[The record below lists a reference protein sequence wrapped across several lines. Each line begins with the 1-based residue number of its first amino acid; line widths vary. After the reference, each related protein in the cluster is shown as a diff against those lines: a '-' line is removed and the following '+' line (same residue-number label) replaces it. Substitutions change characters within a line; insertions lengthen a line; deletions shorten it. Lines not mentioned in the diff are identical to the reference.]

1 MAGDMTIFCWGFLLY
16 FLLLRLLSIHWHG
29 NRCWKL
35 RDCVCAVCTIAWR
48 ASRSRHP
55 PPVTCWLVATSFP
68 DLFLLGFLFGFHL
81 FFVFLII
88 ISQFIWNFLSVSLCV
103 CLTGSW
109 WFLPAWLWVSFRPL
123 KNSKNQLTWLSSTWR
138 DWSSFGSQ
146 WNSFSGKRPR
156 FHSCY
161 FSFLSSAFL
170 QFLGLLAFYHPKII

>member
-1 MAGDMTIFCWGFLLY
+1 MAGDMTIFCSGFFSVFFFFFVFSRFIDMEIDVESSVTVFVQYARLRGVRVGHDVL
-16 FLLLRLLSIHWHG
+16 LLLRVDLW
-29 NRCWKL
+29 
-35 RDCVCAVCTIAWR
+35 
-48 ASRSRHP
+48 RHP
-55 PPVTCWLVATSFP
+55 LLICFSLFFWLSSV
-68 DLFLLGFLFGFHL
+68 DLFG
-81 FFVFLII
+81 
-88 ISQFIWNFLSVSLCV
+88 ISCLSPFCV

-146 WNSFSGKRPR
+146 WNSFSGKRTR